1 MRLAVLRI
9 SVPVAAILVL
19 AACGSTTSPSA
30 SVEAS
35 PTTEPTSR
43 PPDVLAVGCTP
54 APKPFDPGDI
64 DLTGAWA
71 VDDGGIYY
79 LRQVGSVL
87 WCIGMS
93 QRNGSPLEI
102 GRDWNNVARGV
113 IDGLQIDVEGSDV
126 PRGGPLGNGRLV
138 LNIQDDGTGNIQ
150 IVKVVDDWD
159 TGFGGNIWTPCSE
172 VELQVADYIQN
183 YGGEP
188 SQYAEILT
196 LEACD
201 DLADLEDSVTTTLN
215 TADAG
220 SPEFRA
226 ALGYSN
232 AISERQLALDC

>member
-35 PTTEPTSR
+35 PTTEPASG
-43 PPDVLAVGCTP
+43 PPDVAVVGCTP
-54 APKPFDPGDI
+54 TPKPFDPGNI

-87 WCIGMS
+87 WWNGMS
-93 QRNGSPLEI
+93 ERDGSPLAI
-102 GRDWNNVARGV
+102 GRDWNNVGRGE
-113 IDGLQIDVEGSDV
+113 IDGLQIHVEWSDV
-126 PRGGPLGNGRLV
+126 PRGVIYGEGTLELT
-138 LNIQDDGTGNIQ
+138 IQDDGTGNTQ
-150 IVKVVDDWD
+150 IVKVGESEG
-159 TGFGGNIWTPCSE
+159 GFGNSVWTPCSE
-172 VELQVADYIQN
+172 VELQVADYMET
-183 YGGEP
+183 YGGEA
-188 SQYAEILT
+188 SQYGVILT
-196 LEACD
+196 LRSCD
-201 DLADLEDSVTTTLN
+201 DLADLENSVTTTLN
-215 TADAG
+215 TTDAG

-226 ALGYSN
+226 ALGYSH